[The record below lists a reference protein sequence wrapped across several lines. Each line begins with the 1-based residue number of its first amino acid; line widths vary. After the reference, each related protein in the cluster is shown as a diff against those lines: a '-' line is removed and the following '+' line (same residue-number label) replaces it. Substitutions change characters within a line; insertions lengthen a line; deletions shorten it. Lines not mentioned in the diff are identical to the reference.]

1 MKDSARRNFG
11 FRWQEGIHVARI
23 QRANLPYQR
32 SENSLERLV
41 CHCYQLPEGEAEG
54 TWLSS
59 NEVLNG
65 VKRQFPQLRCDQG
78 IKVRLGKTLRYIGCE
93 SKHSNKGTLYR
104 LIPIAA

>member
-23 QRANLPYQR
+23 QRANLLYQR
-32 SENSLERLV
+32 SESSLERLV
-41 CHCYQLPEGEAEG
+41 CHCYQLPEGEDEG

-65 VKRQFPQLRCDQG
+65 VKR
-78 IKVRLGKTLRYIGCE
+78 
-93 SKHSNKGTLYR
+93 
-104 LIPIAA
+104 